1 MVLTNPV
8 IKLFRP
14 IPHLQQQ
21 QGQGSTKEQQSSY
34 EQHCYQSSYEQ
45 HCYQSSHEQHG
56 NQAWRPGQAH

>member
-1 MVLTNPV
+1 MPFPSVMVLTNPV

-34 EQHCYQSSYEQ
+34 EQHCYQSS
-45 HCYQSSHEQHG
+45 HEQHG